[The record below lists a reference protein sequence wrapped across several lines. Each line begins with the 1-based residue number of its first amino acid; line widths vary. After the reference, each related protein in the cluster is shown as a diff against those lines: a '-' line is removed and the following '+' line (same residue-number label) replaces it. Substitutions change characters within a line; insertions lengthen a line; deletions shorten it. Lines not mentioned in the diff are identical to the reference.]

1 MTDSRLPPTKGW
13 TPERQIRFLDALAA
27 TRSVT
32 KAAAAAG
39 MSRESAHRLR
49 NRSEGAL
56 FAALWDLAVAGPVM
70 GMSEGHSDSL
80 RDGSLL
86 RLLTTH
92 FRRKSGDFAFVG
104 QPSSDATKD

>member
-13 TPERQIRFLDALAA
+13 TPERQIRFLDVLAA

-49 NRSEGAL
+49 NRGEGAL
-56 FAALWDLAVAGPVM
+56 FAAIWDLALAGSV
-70 GMSEGHSDSL
+70 GSVIEGHSDRL
-80 RDGSLL
+80 GDGSLL

-104 QPSSDATKD
+104 QPRSDATKD

>member
-13 TPERQIRFLDALAA
+13 TPERQIRFLGALAA

-49 NRSEGAL
+49 NRGEGAL
-56 FAALWDLAVAGPVM
+56 FAAIWDLAVAGPVM
-70 GMSEGHSDSL
+70 GISEGHSDRL
-80 RDGSLL
+80 GDHSLL
-86 RLLTTH
+86 RLLNMH
-92 FRRKSGDFAFVG
+92 FRRRSGDFAFVG
-104 QPSSDATKD
+104 QPRSDATKD

>member
-1 MTDSRLPPTKGW
+1 MTDSRLLPTKGW
-13 TPERQIRFLDALAA
+13 TPARQIHFLGALAA

-49 NRSEGAL
+49 NRSESAL
-56 FAALWDLAVAGPVM
+56 FAALWDLALAGPLM
-70 GMSEGHSDSL
+70 GMSEGHSDRL
-80 RDGSLL
+80 GDHSLL

-92 FRRKSGDFAFVG
+92 FRRKSGDFAFVR
-104 QPSSDATKD
+104 QPRSDATKD

>member
-13 TPERQIRFLDALAA
+13 TPARQIRFLGALAA

-56 FAALWDLAVAGPVM
+56 FASIWDLAVARPVM
-70 GMSEGHSDSL
+70 GISEGHSDRL
-80 RDGSLL
+80 GDGSLL
-86 RLLTTH
+86 RLLNMH
-92 FRRKSGDFAFVG
+92 FRRKSGDFAFVR
-104 QPSSDATKD
+104 QPRSDATND

>member
-1 MTDSRLPPTKGW
+1 MTDSRATRRNGW

-49 NRSEGAL
+49 NRGEGAL
-56 FAALWDLAVAGPVM
+56 FAAIWDLALAGSLI
-70 GMSEGHSDSL
+70 GINEGHSDNL
-80 RDGSLL
+80 GDGSLL
-86 RLLTTH
+86 RLLTTN
-92 FRRKSGDFAFVG
+92 FRRKSGDFLSVG
-104 QPSSDATKD
+104 QPRSDATKD